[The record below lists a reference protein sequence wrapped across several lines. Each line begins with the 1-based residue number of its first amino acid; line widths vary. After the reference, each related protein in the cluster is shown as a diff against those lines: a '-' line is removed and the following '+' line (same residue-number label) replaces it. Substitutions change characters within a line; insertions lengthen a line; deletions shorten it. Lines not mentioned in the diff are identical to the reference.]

1 MNLLYAIYKNARNA
15 SWQCLIDCKISEL
28 PVNPISIAKL
38 YGLHCVYNNTVLN
51 PGESGRIVKL
61 KDGKII
67 ILINPS
73 QTPQRQAFTIL
84 HELGHYLL
92 GHLGDTPLSRSYD
105 SIRPEEEQA
114 ADRFATD
121 VLMPACALWGLN
133 IHTPEDIASLCNV
146 SMQAA
151 QIRARRMEE
160 LYRRNMFLSHPLERQ
175 VFQQFQHFFNNVRN
189 NKN

>member
-1 MNLLYAIYKNARNA
+1 MQYAIYKNARNA
-15 SWQCLIDCKISEL
+15 SWQCLIDCKIFKL
-28 PVNPISIAKL
+28 PVSTVDISL
-38 YGLHCVYNNTVLN
+38 HYGLQCIYNDTILN
-51 PGESGRIVKL
+51 PEESGRIVNL
-61 KDGKII
+61 KDGRIVM
-67 ILINPS
+67 LIN
-73 QTPQRQAFTIL
+73 TNMTAQRQRFTIL

-92 GHLGDTPLSRSYD
+92 GHLGDTPLSRSYN
-105 SIRPEEEQA
+105 SINPSEEQA

-151 QIRARRMEE
+151 QIRARRMDE

-175 VFQQFQHFFNNVRN
+175 VFKQFQQFIQQFQQG
-189 NKN
+189 KNY

>member
-1 MNLLYAIYKNARNA
+1 MQYAIYKNARNA
-15 SWQCLIDCKISEL
+15 SWQCLIDCKISKL
-28 PVNPISIAKL
+28 PINPVSIAK
-38 YGLHCVYNNTVLN
+38 YYDLHCVYNNTILN
-51 PGESGRIVKL
+51 PGESGRIIKL
-61 KDGKII
+61 KDGRTI
-67 ILINPS
+67 ILIS
-73 QTPQRQAFTIL
+73 RDISVQRQGFTVM

-92 GHLGDTPLSRSYD
+92 GHLGDVPLSRSYD

-121 VLMPACALWGLN
+121 MLMPACALWGLN

-151 QIRARRMEE
+151 QIRARRMDE

-175 VFQQFQHFFNNVRN
+175 VFKQFQQFIQQFQQ
-189 NKN
+189 NKNC